1 MIRWRRLGPGN
12 HPRPRSL
19 GEKMRSDNR
28 FHNFR
33 RVAFLAGLVCFCS
46 CEGDPFDSNSKQIA
60 HGYRLKRIGNSS
72 QFALLAPYDTG
83 GLIIDEVGWRK
94 PFILARASGSRY
106 WDRIDTDRAEHT
118 RITDTERRS
127 DSRYQSIP
135 IESAAIAWSHLER
148 HKRIW

>member
-1 MIRWRRLGPGN
+1 MW
-12 HPRPRSL
+12 
-19 GEKMRSDNR
+19 SDNL
-28 FHNFR
+28 FHNFW

-94 PFILARASGSRY
+94 PFILARASGSQY
-106 WDRIDTDRAEHT
+106 WDRINTDRAEHI
-118 RITDTERRS
+118 RINDAQRRS
-127 DSRYQSIP
+127 DPDLRSIP
-135 IESAAIAWSHLER
+135 IESADIAWNHLKR
-148 HKRIW
+148 HKRMW